1 MINFIL
7 TLRYDQISHLRSAL
21 QTNFRFHTSS
31 VTSVMSMINFI
42 STHLRYDQISHLRS
56 AWQNHDTDIKFRI
69 SAGRRRIMTHE
80 HQISDLRRTSQDHDA
95 NTKFPH
101 QSFRSP
107 QCVAGS
113 HSIVQ
118 SLTVNSTV
126 QYREVQTHRE
136 SPQVVTVQYSIVQSQ
151 SQYSIVTVQFSQY
164 SLTNTAYALTNSRM
178 QFPISRL
185 TKLLFQPSFSTK
197 VAGHRLNCFCFPT
210 QPSCHLW
217 QRRFAL
223 KGCAWT
229 IRERVEIKGTK
240 ISSKKGYQPVHI
252 SPIFTSSASYHPP
265 PFILPNSISS
275 NFIIFYYF
283 ILFYFYFLFF
293 IFIFLFF

>member
-1 MINFIL
+1 
-7 TLRYDQISHLRSAL
+7 
-21 QTNFRFHTSS
+21 
-31 VTSVMSMINFI
+31 
-42 STHLRYDQISHLRS
+42 
-56 AWQNHDTDIKFRI
+56 
-69 SAGRRRIMTHE
+69 
-80 HQISDLRRTSQDHDA
+80 
-95 NTKFPH
+95 
-101 QSFRSP
+101 
-107 QCVAGS
+107 
-113 HSIVQ
+113 
-118 SLTVNSTV
+118 
-126 QYREVQTHRE
+126 
-136 SPQVVTVQYSIVQSQ
+136 
-151 SQYSIVTVQFSQY
+151 
-164 SLTNTAYALTNSRM
+164 M

-293 IFIFLFF
+293 IFIFLFFWPFLFFENSAFREPHNSPKLRFLPYSPLFNHVFHHSCFFHAFRPFCFHLWSCCRISKTRLSINEASIGCQRIWLV